1 MSTQLESPLGTGSS
15 DGPVPE
21 SLRTRSGRVSKPPVR
36 YEPVEQ
42 VEDDYETDEYDDL
55 ESDVSS
61 QVEFSDSEIEDD
73 EDGSELDDFI
83 VEDKSESS
91 EDDNGSESDAESATD
106 GGVRTPMARAAP
118 AGARAKVPVRRAK
131 K

>member
-1 MSTQLESPLGTGSS
+1 
-15 DGPVPE
+15 
-21 SLRTRSGRVSKPPVR
+21 VSKPPVR

-106 GGVRTPMARAAP
+106 GGVRTPVARAAP